1 MKFVIITGMS
11 GAGKSQAIKVFE
23 DIGYYCID
31 NMPPKLFSK
40 FAEICTQSDGVFSN
54 IAFAIDTRSGNM
66 FRELPGCLDEFERT
80 NGKCE
85 ILFLDADNEILIK
98 RYKESR
104 RKHPLSGDGGVLDG
118 INTER
123 KLLADIRKRA
133 TCIVDT
139 SNMKPKQL
147 GDYIR
152 TVFAADFDD
161 KKSMAINVQSFGF
174 KYGIPIDADLVF
186 DVRFLPNPF
195 YIPELKDKTG
205 LDTEVSSYVMDFDV
219 SKDFVARLNDIF
231 DFLVPNYI
239 KEGKSNLL
247 IAVGCTG
254 GKHRSVTVANE
265 LASHLCREGYNT
277 FVNHRDINKDRVVA
291 Q

>member
-1 MKFVIITGMS
+1 M
-11 GAGKSQAIKVFE
+11 
-23 DIGYYCID
+23 
-31 NMPPKLFSK
+31 
-40 FAEICTQSDGVFSN
+40 
-54 IAFAIDTRSGNM
+54 
-66 FRELPGCLDEFERT
+66 
-80 NGKCE
+80 
-85 ILFLDADNEILIK
+85 
-98 RYKESR
+98 
-104 RKHPLSGDGGVLDG
+104 LDG

-277 FVNHRDINKDRVVA
+277 FVNHRDINKDRVVT